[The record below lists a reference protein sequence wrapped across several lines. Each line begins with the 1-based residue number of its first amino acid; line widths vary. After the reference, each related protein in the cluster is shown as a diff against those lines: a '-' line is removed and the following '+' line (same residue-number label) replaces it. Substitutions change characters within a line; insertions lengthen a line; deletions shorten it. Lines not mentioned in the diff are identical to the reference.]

1 MNAHQR
7 RIVRRRDNRDN
18 IFQTPFNKPVN
29 EKDFTLR
36 VDTTRA
42 KCVVTYHGDGLDFCE
57 HPFLTWDEKLVAM
70 GVIK

>member
-7 RIVRRRDNRDN
+7 RKLRRRDN

-29 EKDFTLR
+29 EKDFTSR
-36 VDTTRA
+36 IDMTGA
-42 KCVVTYHGDGLDFCE
+42 KCVVTYHGEGLDFCE
-57 HPFLTWDEKLVAM
+57 CPFLTWDEKLVAM